1 MDFQLMREKLISI
14 IVYMEKQ
21 KVGRAQCNYIHINTP
36 EYYSLFEQL
45 YQTDTKS
52 FIHAVCDLRDLSDM
66 SCPNMDIDSHVEVY
80 NISMHALRLSAYF
93 QIKTIEIP
101 TLLKKLFVYSFE
113 LRKSK
118 DAFEFRNGLWLYL
131 ACANF
136 LEGLS
141 ENSSP
146 DKKQL
151 YYSTIIIPHP
161 LVFTDFVTLAEVKDI
176 SSALLYDLC
185 ARLGYV
191 SSSPKY
197 IKQAIKAA
205 TLYENLVSVDGW
217 QLYFCKRPLTKLQKD
232 ILFLKEVGYEKIP
245 LLMKE
250 IVTILEFNEFKSKK
264 EKMRFYNMMI
274 NKFSNQIEICVVNEN
289 LKIID
294 RFLCNHIAKKNS
306 V

>member
-1 MDFQLMREKLISI
+1 MDFQSMREKLISI

-21 KVGRAQCNYIHINTP
+21 KVGRAQCNYIHVNTP

-45 YQTDTKS
+45 YQMDTEL
-52 FIHAVCDLRDLSDM
+52 FMNAVCDLRDLSDM
-66 SCPNMDIDSHVEVY
+66 SCSNMDVDSYVEVY

-113 LRKSK
+113 LRKSTK
-118 DAFEFRNGLWLYL
+118 AFEFRNGLWLYL
-131 ACANF
+131 ACVNF

-141 ENSSP
+141 ENSST

-151 YYSTIIIPHP
+151 YYHAIIPHP

-176 SSALLYDLC
+176 YSALLYDLC
-185 ARLGYV
+185 ACLGYV

-217 QLYFCKRPLTKLQKD
+217 QLYFCRRSLTKLQKD
-232 ILFLKEVGYEKIP
+232 ILFLKEVGYERIP

-250 IVTILEFNEFKSKK
+250 IVTILEFNEFNSKK
-264 EKMRFYNMMI
+264 EKMRFYNMTI
-274 NKFSNQIEICVVNEN
+274 KKFSNQIEICLVNEN

-294 RFLCNHIAKKNS
+294 RFLCNYIAKENK